1 MGCGCKGGSSKEE
14 TVKKYEKVELNIIGK
29 VLRIP
34 AGILLTLIYIV
45 LSPFIVIYIWWLA
58 MRYVFGYEAVLFAFL
73 SKFKKNH
80 KIEEDDFDKDF
91 NEEDYELVDVEVIK

>member
-45 LSPFIVIYIWWLA
+45 LSPFIVA